1 MEVICTRTVIRTSAY
16 DACYRHYRDA
26 LGWPVFV
33 EYAGEGRRGACFGT
47 REWGIEIVDDP
58 AAGVDD
64 ERARGAMEVPDVH
77 ALRAELAG
85 RLAELPEI
93 VEEAWAHSLTVAAP
107 DGYRIKFFT
116 RRVPAGSGVSRGA
129 G

>member
-1 MEVICTRTVIRTSAY
+1 MEVLCTRTVIRTAKF
-16 DACYRHYRDA
+16 DECYRHYHEA

-64 ERARGAMEVPDVH
+64 ERARAAMEVPDVH
-77 ALRAELAG
+77 ALRAELAPKFEG
-85 RLAELPEI
+85 RLAELPP
-93 VEEAWAHSLTVAAP
+93 VAEEPWAYSLTVAAP

-116 RRVPAGSGVSRGA
+116 RRVTAGSGAV
-129 G
+129 